1 MTNDNCNMENGKW
14 SLFAIIRRPVIPIE
28 VYPMASEVVSDR
40 PARLRDYRY
49 TGEVLS
55 LALTFITLFSFYALA
70 TIFFPETWSSTLK
83 ALLIT
88 MAGLAV
94 YIISVK
100 MQQRAAFGTLV
111 RVSPRQFPEL
121 YELAAKAAER
131 LSHAQIPVYVKRA
144 SEMNIYTIGLWQQ
157 PIIVLTSSLVD
168 QMKPDNLQFFIGREV
183 GHVAAGHIWLRTL
196 LKPLGADVPVIG
208 KLLNSVVF
216 GDWINRTEFTADRA
230 GFIACRSLTTAI
242 STMLKFGVGVRLFE
256 KLDIKEFLD
265 QINEV
270 SNVRGHLTEIV
281 AEQPYLTQRV
291 RSLARFSLSER
302 YKSLA
307 PEKQSHTQILKAMP
321 EKFVTSGIGFS
332 DLEDDVT
339 FSQREKATGQQER
352 LATVVDEAEVDEAIT
367 VTDLAALDDEN
378 APDPRLSLIAADAS
392 VAYTL
397 RRRLTRIGRNVEND
411 IVLNSDRVSR
421 YHAEIAREESEF
433 LIVDKGSRNGV
444 WVNRRRVKNSAAI
457 KSGDAI
463 RIGRQEFTFVV
474 KEDVKE
480 DGEENGESEL

>member
-1 MTNDNCNMENGKW
+1 
-14 SLFAIIRRPVIPIE
+14 
-28 VYPMASEVVSDR
+28 MASEVISDR

-49 TGEVLS
+49 GGEVLS
-55 LALTFITLFSFYALA
+55 LALTFFILFSLYALA
-70 TIFFPETWSSTLK
+70 AIFFPETWSSTLK

-88 MAGLAV
+88 MAGLTV

-100 MQQRAAFGTLV
+100 LQQRAAFGTMV

-121 YELAAKAAER
+121 YDLAAKAAER
-131 LSHAQIPVYVKRA
+131 LSHPQVPVYVKRA
-144 SEMNIYTIGLWQQ
+144 SEMNIYTVGLWQQ

-168 QMKPDNLQFFIGREV
+168 QMEPDNLQFFIGREI

-196 LKPLGADVPVIG
+196 LKPLGADVPVFG

-230 GFIACRSLTTAI
+230 GFIACRSLTTAV
-242 STMLKFGVGVRLFE
+242 STMLKFGIGVRLFE
-256 KLDIKEFLD
+256 KLDIKEFLA

-291 RSLARFSLSER
+291 RSLVRFSLSER
-302 YKSLA
+302 YRSLA
-307 PEKQSHTQILKAMP
+307 PEKQSNTQILKAIP
-321 EKFVTSGIGFS
+321 EMFVTSGIGFS
-332 DLEDDVT
+332 DHEDH
-339 FSQREKATGQQER
+339 EHEM
-352 LATVVDEAEVDEAIT
+352 DEAEVDDAIT
-367 VTDLAALDDEN
+367 ITDFADFDDEN
-378 APDPRLSLIAADAS
+378 APDPRLSLIAADGS

-397 RRRLTRIGRNVEND
+397 RRRLTRIGRNQEND
-411 IVLNSDRVSR
+411 IVFDSDRVSR
-421 YHAEIAREESEF
+421 YHAEIVREGDDV

-444 WVNRRRVKNSAAI
+444 WVNSQRVKDSTAI

-463 RIGRQEFTFVV
+463 RIGRREFTFVE
-474 KEDVKE
+474 KED
-480 DGEENGESEL
+480 LR

>member
-1 MTNDNCNMENGKW
+1 
-14 SLFAIIRRPVIPIE
+14 
-28 VYPMASEVVSDR
+28 MASEVISDR
-40 PARLRDYRY
+40 PARPRDYRY
-49 TGEVLS
+49 AGEVLS
-55 LALTFITLFSFYALA
+55 LALTFIFLFSLYALA

-88 MAGLAV
+88 MAGLTV

-100 MQQRAAFGTLV
+100 LQQRAAFGTLV

-121 YELAAKAAER
+121 YDLAAKASER
-131 LSHAQIPVYVKRA
+131 LSHPQVPVYVKRA

-168 QMKPDNLQFFIGREV
+168 QMAPDNLQFFIGREI

-196 LKPLGADVPVIG
+196 LKPLGADVPVFG

-230 GFIACRSLTTAI
+230 GFIACRSLTTTV
-242 STMLKFGVGVRLFE
+242 STMLKFGVGLRLFE
-256 KLDIKEFLD
+256 KLDIKEFLG

-281 AEQPYLTQRV
+281 AEQPYLTQRIRAV
-291 RSLARFSLSER
+291 VRFSLSDR

-307 PEKQSHTQILKAMP
+307 PEKHSDTQILRAIP
-321 EKFVTSGIGFS
+321 RKFVTSSLG
-332 DLEDDVT
+332 LPNEDEVT
-339 FSQREKATGQQER
+339 GSQRRKTTECEDRRTTTA
-352 LATVVDEAEVDEAIT
+352 DESEGDGAIT
-367 VTDLAALDDEN
+367 VTDLTETEFDDEN
-378 APDPRLSLIAADAS
+378 APDPRLALIAADGVLS
-392 VAYTL
+392 YTL
-397 RRRLTRIGRNVEND
+397 RRRLTRIGRNLGND

-421 YHAEIAREESEF
+421 YHAEIVREGDEL
-433 LIVDKGSRNGV
+433 LIVDKGSRNGI
-444 WVNRRRVKNSAAI
+444 WVNKRRVKDSAAI

-463 RIGRQEFTFVV
+463 RIGRQEFTFVE
-474 KEDVKE
+474 KEDV
-480 DGEENGESEL
+480 L